1 MKGLRRYLNELLLPN
16 V

>member
-1 MKGLRRYLNELLLPN
+1 MKGLRRYLNKLLLPN